1 MRRIFAGGLIRGIL
15 FGWCFVANTS
25 LSLADPSFEAF
36 DRRAKEGA
44 TLSVVFFGGSLT
56 WGANSSDPQR
66 TSYRGLMG
74 DYLLKKYP
82 KSSIT
87 IHDAAIGGT
96 GSKLGMFRLERD
108 VLAYK
113 PDLVFL
119 DFTAND
125 DPSGTDERSL
135 ASYEILL
142 REMVS
147 RGILVDQVFFGFK
160 YNFGTQ
166 YFPEKMHRVID
177 HKKLAAAYHTA
188 TGDIYPLIQ
197 DRITS
202 GKISIDTLWPMD
214 SAHPDDCGYQLF
226 FEAVRDG
233 FEQAIA
239 DKRVCTVPDQPV
251 FPEMYKTRQRIRLA
265 EQPLPTGWKVMRTY
279 RTSLWFDGLSSR
291 WMGDV
296 IACDSTASAGVQ
308 PITMKFKG
316 TFVGLFGEADNNGL
330 SFKCTIDGQPVMY
343 RANGKTD
350 PTEVWPTTIKKLG
363 VGRLFIWR
371 ELSNQLSPGEHTLVI
386 TPIFPTDNEPA
397 GQLHIES
404 ICVAGE

>member
-44 TLSVVFFGGSLT
+44 ALSVVFFGGSLT

-197 DRITS
+197 ERITS

-265 EQPLPTGWKVMRTY
+265 EQPLPAGWKVMRTY

-296 IACDSTASAGVQ
+296 IACDSTASGGVQ